1 MIKDTN
7 IRIQITLSKA
17 QANWLKNLCKKA
29 GISTSKYISWIL
41 SKKADELLN
50 LLNLNTHFGNYT
62 KEQIEEIMKT
72 NLWIED

>member
-1 MIKDTN
+1 MVKGSN

-50 LLNLNTHFGNYT
+50 LLNLNTHFGSYT
-62 KEQIEEIMKT
+62 EEQIKELMNI
-72 NLWIED
+72 NWIDE